1 MFTTVL
7 PILFINQT
15 PSNWTLS
22 RLNHIRFLRV
32 EHFKKIY
39 GPFLLRDAMR
49 KRGLCSSGVCLS
61 VRLSSVRVFVT
72 LVDCVHT
79 AEDIV
84 KLLLRPGS
92 RIILVFFDLQ
102 RRYPIPRGTPST
114 MALNTRGWEKS
125 AIFYWNSRLSRKQ
138 YEIGPWLL
146 RNVNRKSYGGG
157 SIHVDSDDLE
167 WHLTLVSRYTC
178 ILTSRIS

>member
-1 MFTTVL
+1 MSGLNYRTKFYHCSYIITISCVRRQISDSLL
-7 PILFINQT
+7 P
-15 PSNWTLS
+15 
-22 RLNHIRFLRV
+22 
-32 EHFKKIY
+32 
-39 GPFLLRDAMR
+39 RDAMR
-49 KRGLCSSGVCLS
+49 KRGICCRPVS
-61 VRLSSVRVFVT
+61 VRLSRWW
-72 LVDCVHT
+72 
-79 AEDIV
+79 IV
-84 KLLLRPGS
+84 S
-92 RIILVFFDLQ
+92 RRLKISTNFFLGPVSPSF
-102 RRYPIPRGTPST
+102 RFFWSPAPIPNSKGNPFNDGVKYT
-114 MALNTRGWEKS
+114 GWEKS